1 MIRATNVILAML
13 IGAVAFAGVGCM
25 SVKKRVNRQAVFTD
39 GFGKDK
45 RELLIT
51 SFATIE
57 LKKTTLTEL
66 HEIGLKPGKNVK
78 VIRGATAFRELLGQE
93 VFRNINHEE
102 FQKLLP
108 DLSRYTMYQMPWIDV
123 STVSDR
129 FYMNKQKIEKSG
141 YDVMLTVILYDDIV
155 VYKGSIEVNN
165 NTLEYKKALFSGII
179 AVLGEFGQAVSG
191 SLRLVTP

>member
-1 MIRATNVILAML
+1 MIFEMLSIVSLRATI
-13 IGAVAFAGVGCM
+13 
-25 SVKKRVNRQAVFTD
+25 
-39 GFGKDK
+39 
-45 RELLIT
+45 
-51 SFATIE
+51 
-57 LKKTTLTEL
+57 
-66 HEIGLKPGKNVK
+66 KPSRSPAGKNVK

-179 AVLGEFGQAVSG
+179 AVLGEFGQAVS
-191 SLRLVTP
+191 SPLKLFAP